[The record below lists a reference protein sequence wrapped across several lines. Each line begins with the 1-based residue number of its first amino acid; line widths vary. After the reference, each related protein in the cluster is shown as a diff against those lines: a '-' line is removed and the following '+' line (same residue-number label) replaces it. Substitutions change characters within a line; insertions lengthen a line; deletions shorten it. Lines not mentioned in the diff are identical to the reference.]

1 MVSAQRSETCPDIDW
16 GAPWLAP
23 LAARGQAVARAWAAG
38 QALHAALNAR
48 LQAPVRFV
56 PQDALGA
63 RQTYEMHVAA
73 CGQVPTRD
81 NRHDLFNGLAW
92 GLWPHL
98 KSRLNALHAQALAAD
113 AREATRRG
121 PLRDALTLW
130 DENGAIWL
138 APEPLWQALRAHDWQ
153 RLWVTERARWA
164 ETKLW
169 LVGHAL
175 MEQLVTPRKGLTAH
189 VWLMPREE
197 NAHAL
202 RLLHSAGEAAAQ
214 AWLDARIGAALQA
227 QDLQPKPFTPLPVL
241 GVPGWWP
248 ANEDPA
254 FYDDAQVFR
263 PQRRV
268 PPEAVRWITRP

>member
-1 MVSAQRSETCPDIDW
+1 MLVDPPETGPDIDW

-23 LAARGQAVARAWAAG
+23 VATLGQAVEQAWASA
-38 QALHAALNAR
+38 QALHAALNAQ

-56 PQDALGA
+56 PQGALGL
-63 RQTYEMHVAA
+63 RQAYEMHVAA

-92 GLWPHL
+92 GLWPRL
-98 KSRLNALHAQALAAD
+98 KARLNRLHADALAAD
-113 AREATRRG
+113 AGEARRRG

-138 APEPLWQALRAHDWQ
+138 APDELWQALRTHDW
-153 RLWVTERARWA
+153 RCLFVTERARWA
-164 ETKLW
+164 ETQLW

-175 MEQLVTPRKGLTAH
+175 MEQLVSPRKGLTAH

-197 NAHAL
+197 NAHGL
-202 RLLHSAGEAAAQ
+202 RLLHREGEAVAR
-214 AWLDARIGAALQA
+214 AWLDARIGSALQA
-227 QDLQPKPFTPLPVL
+227 GDLQPKPFTPLPVL
-241 GVPGWWP
+241 GVPGWWA
-248 ANEDPA
+248 ANQDPA
-254 FYDDAQVFR
+254 FYEDTQVFR